1 MGSSSRSYGGPLTG
15 RDGAG
20 GRVDVRIAKVI
31 IFVDPRF
38 GAENARHR
46 RPLEAFLRSVLAG
59 RPTDSETECRERLP
73 RCIPSGLVVVVRR
86 LGGRTGGESPHN
98 RFILTDIGGVT
109 FDRGLDDGSD
119 GERDE

>member
-98 RFILTDIGGVT
+98 PVHSYRYWW
-109 FDRGLDDGSD
+109 
-119 GERDE
+119 RDLRPRPRRRLGW